1 MKQTDDGEKYKF
13 LSILDEEKERYEDH
27 QELVTPPQS
36 PINLTSPLS
45 SSSRKSSSNGSPPS
59 PPSPPRKMMSLDDLY
74 EVTNPIDDD
83 VTLYYHL
90 ATCDPI
96 MFEEVIKDEKLR
108 IAMDEEI
115 LSIEKNDM
123 EIGF

>member
-1 MKQTDDGEKYKF
+1 MKQIGDGEKYDF
-13 LSILDEEKERYEDH
+13 LPILDEEKERYEDH

-36 PINLTSPLS
+36 PMNSTSLLS
-45 SSSRKSSSNGSPPS
+45 SSSRESSSSGSPS
-59 PPSPPRKMMSLDDLY
+59 SPPRKMMSLDDLY
-74 EVTNPIDDD
+74 AITNLIDDD
-83 VTLYYHL
+83 LTLYCHF

-115 LSIEKNDM
+115 LSLRKM
-123 EIGF
+123 T